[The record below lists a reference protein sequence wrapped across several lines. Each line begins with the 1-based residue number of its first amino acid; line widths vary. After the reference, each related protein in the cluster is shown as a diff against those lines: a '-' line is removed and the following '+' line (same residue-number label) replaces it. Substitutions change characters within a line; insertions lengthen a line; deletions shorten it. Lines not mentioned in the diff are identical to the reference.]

1 MKRRSFLQTAGLA
14 GAAAFSRESRAT
26 ASPPPAMP
34 PSMKITRVRFYH
46 NPKSPLH
53 FNQSFH
59 IVTVETDQG
68 ITGIGEG
75 GSKDTIEQ
83 CAAMIIGEDPSRI
96 DHLWHRRPRRCDMV
110 RLLASKPR

>member
-1 MKRRSFLQTAGLA
+1 MKRRSFLQTAGLQTA
-14 GAAAFSRESRAT
+14 GLASAAAFTAESRAP

-46 NPKSPLH
+46 TPNSPAH

-68 ITGIGEG
+68 ITGVGEG
-75 GSKDTIEQ
+75 GSKATVEQ
-83 CAAMIIGEDPSRI
+83 CAAMSVGEDTPRT
-96 DHLWHRRPRRCDMV
+96 DHLWPMMDR
-110 RLLASKPR
+110 